1 MCALL
6 IPAVAL
12 PLRPSVIATLRPNA
26 KCFRYLRTICKLS
39 AKLCRK
45 SRRVRASETAQISTR
60 NVAASRKINIRHPSA
75 ESFQHLLSKNMFN
88 LDAGGKLTHFITP
101 RAPSRNE
108 TPLQNVPDQVRQ
120 SIGFDGTVL
129 GAFIFFFVM
138 DPAKWKTVLRD
149 TFHVLVRHRLIT
161 IMTIITA
168 VDFEWLFAA
177 PATEPRKAGGARR
190 FRKIDLPNVHEISIL
205 WTTRKILIRE
215 TFLTTKED
223 CGSSAILVDEEIIWI
238 RVKVVKSMERHHS
251 LGIWVPLKNL
261 GDKFLVYT
269 VIAWSHSIVNVNEI
283 NIPGKTTTE
292 YGEIFPQWRLYS
304 CRLFQY
310 WN

>member
-45 SRRVRASETAQISTR
+45 SRRVRASEPAQISTR

-101 RAPSRNE
+101 KAPSRNE

-129 GAFIFFFVM
+129 GAFIFFFFVM
-138 DPAKWKTVLRD
+138 DPAK
-149 TFHVLVRHRLIT
+149 
-161 IMTIITA
+161 
-168 VDFEWLFAA
+168 
-177 PATEPRKAGGARR
+177 
-190 FRKIDLPNVHEISIL
+190 
-205 WTTRKILIRE
+205 
-215 TFLTTKED
+215 
-223 CGSSAILVDEEIIWI
+223 
-238 RVKVVKSMERHHS
+238 
-251 LGIWVPLKNL
+251 
-261 GDKFLVYT
+261 
-269 VIAWSHSIVNVNEI
+269 
-283 NIPGKTTTE
+283 
-292 YGEIFPQWRLYS
+292 
-304 CRLFQY
+304 
-310 WN
+310 